1 MDKWYDGKS
10 AQLLWLKPVI
20 GDLKNDMDSD
30 KEQSQICLTIVSH
43 QWSRYEGIQW
53 KSDDLINEREN
64 LSSEILESRCRAET
78 HNKVHIK
85 KVPETR
91 KPTQPNWSTSPNVRL
106 LKLEIKKY
114 DGNPGD

>member
-1 MDKWYDGKS
+1 MDKLYDGKS

-30 KEQSQICLTIVSH
+30 KEQTVAK
-43 QWSRYEGIQW
+43 QW

-91 KPTQPNWSTSPNVRL
+91 EPTQPNWSTSPNVRL